1 METLGRAHFSEVQVE
16 RWRKAHSPTEA
27 ERPVLHRI
35 GAAFTR
41 IVADWRYGFVF
52 LPLGAAAMA
61 MRRDRLAAFL
71 GTLLV
76 AQLVV
81 WLAFTHLQG
90 RFYILAIPIA
100 AVAIAL
106 VRRPTWP
113 IVAASLAGVVV
124 IIGLWVQVPRHASL
138 VWPLAQSGA
147 LGVEDLRWVAEIRS
161 GINLDSLPADGP
173 IILVGDAEAFSYSG
187 IPMTRLC
194 YRTVFDVPPAPDGD
208 WLKAWTGDEKGTV
221 IVSPNDLRRFKKTY
235 FDVPTPPQEE
245 LDRRPGTYVL
255 KR

>member
-27 ERPVLHRI
+27 ERSVLHRT
-35 GAAFTR
+35 GAGFTR
-41 IVADWRYGFVF
+41 ILIDWRYGFVL
-52 LPLGAAAMA
+52 LPLGVAAMV
-61 MRRDRLAAFL
+61 MRRDRVAAFL
-71 GTLLV
+71 GLLLV
-76 AQLVV
+76 VQLIV

-100 AVAIAL
+100 AIAIGG
-106 VRRPTWP
+106 VRVPTWP
-113 IVAASLAGVVV
+113 VVASALAGVVV
-124 IIGLWVQVPRHASL
+124 LVGLWIQVPRYASL
-138 VWPLAQSGA
+138 VWPLAQNGA
-147 LGVEDLRWVAEIRS
+147 LGVEDLRWLVAIRS
-161 GINLDSLPADGP
+161 GVNLDTLPTGGP
-173 IILVGDAEAFSYSG
+173 ILLAGDAEAFSYSG
-187 IPMTRLC
+187 IQMSRLR

-235 FDVPTPPQEE
+235 FEVPTPSEEE

-255 KR
+255 RR